1 MFYCGDCERYKSADG
16 DRPKVCPATGR
27 RVWPG
32 DDAEEC
38 PYLVALLEEGAL
50 IC

>member
-1 MFYCGDCERYKSADG
+1 MFCCGDCERYKNADG

-32 DDAEEC
+32 NSAEEC
-38 PYLVALLEEGAL
+38 CCLVLEMKDGAL
-50 IC
+50 VC